1 MDIYQKIDQ
10 LAKSIHDETVALRQ
24 DFHTY
29 PEIGW
34 FEMRTS
40 AIIARHLTELGYEVL
55 TGRRVC
61 QADCRMGTPDPDALS
76 AHYER
81 ICHQNTPMEFVS
93 EDIRKGFT
101 GVIGI
106 LRCGEG
112 PVVALRFDIDALPM
126 TENPGCDHRPTREG
140 FASRNP
146 GWMHACG
153 HDSHIA
159 MGLGT
164 AWVLMQ
170 IRGELH
176 GTIKLIFQPA
186 EEGARGAK
194 SIAAAGHLDDVDYFA
209 ATHIAPDNSID
220 DGDITPGTYG
230 SLATTK
236 LDVEFQGLAAHA
248 GGYPEKGLD
257 ALQAAAHAAVALAGI
272 PRNSGGMS
280 RINVGTLHAGSGR
293 NVVPDHAV
301 MELEVRG
308 ETTEINTFMAKRAGE
323 ICESAARMTG
333 CTCGIRVV
341 GEAPS
346 QVSDLAF
353 VERIR
358 DMILRHFPQYKVST
372 VYNSKNWGS
381 EDIGFLMERVQA
393 HGGQAVYMRT
403 MTAMPSAQHTT
414 AFDLDEKALD
424 KGISVF
430 AGIVYDVMNHSMLS

>member
-1 MDIYQKIDQ
+1 MDIYYNIDQ
-10 LAKSIHDETVALRQ
+10 LAKSIHDETTALRQ
-24 DFHTY
+24 DFHMY

-40 AIIARHLTELGYEVL
+40 AVIARYLTGLGYEVL
-55 TGRRVC
+55 TGRQVC
-61 QADCRMGTPDPDALS
+61 DAASRMGAPDADSLA

-81 ICHQNTPMEFVS
+81 ICDQNTPLEYVT
-93 EDIRKGFT
+93 EDMKEGFT

-126 TENPGCDHRPTREG
+126 TENARCDHRPFREG

-209 ATHIAPDNSID
+209 ATHIAPDHSID

-236 LDVEFQGLAAHA
+236 LDVEFHGLAAHA

-272 PRNSGGMS
+272 PRHSGGMS
-280 RINVGTLHAGSGR
+280 RINVGTLYAGSGR
-293 NVVPDHAV
+293 NVIPDHAV
-301 MELEVRG
+301 MQLEVRG
-308 ETTEINTFMAKRAGE
+308 ETTEINTYMTERARD

-333 CTCGIRVV
+333 CTCEIRTV

-346 QVSDLAF
+346 QISDLAF

-358 DMILRHFPQYKVST
+358 DMIELHFPQYKVST
-372 VYNSKNWGS
+372 TYNSKNWGS

-403 MTAMPSAQHTT
+403 MTTMPSAQHTT

-430 AGIVYDVMNHSMLS
+430 AGIVYDVMKKGTC